1 MYEHS
6 PAVFGYETGGA
17 VSVRPPESTPQAA
30 SEAKLPSIPQAT
42 SAAKSPSGVPSS
54 SRKNHKGQPKSSNTL
69 RMSLMVLPPLHTF
82 YIHFTHFFHFQ
93 PII

>member
-17 VSVRPPESTPQAA
+17 VSVRPPEFTPQ
-30 SEAKLPSIPQAT
+30 
-42 SAAKSPSGVPSS
+42 SANEAKSPSGVPSS
-54 SRKNHKGQPKSSNTL
+54 SRKNHKGQQKSSNTL

>member
-30 SEAKLPSIPQAT
+30 NEAKLPAHPFHRRR
-42 SAAKSPSGVPSS
+42 AKQ
-54 SRKNHKGQPKSSNTL
+54 SRRP
-69 RMSLMVLPPLHTF
+69 LPPPVRDAILLKEE
-82 YIHFTHFFHFQ
+82 
-93 PII
+93 P

>member
-30 SEAKLPSIPQAT
+30 NEAKLPAHHSTGDERSKVAVRGAILLKEEP
-42 SAAKSPSGVPSS
+42 
-54 SRKNHKGQPKSSNTL
+54 
-69 RMSLMVLPPLHTF
+69 
-82 YIHFTHFFHFQ
+82 
-93 PII
+93 